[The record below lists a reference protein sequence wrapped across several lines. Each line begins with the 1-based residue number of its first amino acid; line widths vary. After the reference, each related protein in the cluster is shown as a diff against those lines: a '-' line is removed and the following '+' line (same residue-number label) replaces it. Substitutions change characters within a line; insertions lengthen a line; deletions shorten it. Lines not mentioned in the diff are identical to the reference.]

1 VHKGGGSRKITVW
14 VENTRSYVKKKIT
27 KTKRAVGVAQVVERL
42 VIKKKKKVKFRGDKM
57 HSQHQKIKHT

>member
-42 VIKKKKKVKFRGDKM
+42 VIKKKKRRSSLGGTKCIPSTKK
-57 HSQHQKIKHT
+57 